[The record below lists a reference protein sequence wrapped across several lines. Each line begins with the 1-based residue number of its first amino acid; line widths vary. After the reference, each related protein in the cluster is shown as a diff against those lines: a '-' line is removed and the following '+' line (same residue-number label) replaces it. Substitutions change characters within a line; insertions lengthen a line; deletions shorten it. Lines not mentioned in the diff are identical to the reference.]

1 MFNLIQNNGR
11 SIQHRFLQRY
21 IFCFSKKKKKKNTK
35 FKMKF
40 IESRYPFGKENNSRL
55 PIFPKYRFHGKDRI
69 V

>member
-1 MFNLIQNNGR
+1 MVDQFNTDSFNDIYFVFPKR
-11 SIQHRFLQRY
+11 R
-21 IFCFSKKKKKKNTK
+21 KKKNTK

-40 IESRYPFGKENNSRL
+40 IESRYSFGKENNSRL

>member
-1 MFNLIQNNGR
+1 MVDQFNTDSFNDIYFVFPKR
-11 SIQHRFLQRY
+11 R
-21 IFCFSKKKKKKNTK
+21 KKKNTK

-40 IESRYPFGKENNSRL
+40 IESRYSFGKENNLRL